1 MTYDEKI
8 DECVR
13 DLCLRRYG
21 HNSDELSPI
30 WRDYLASEVE
40 VVVARWVELEDE
52 EKNCQKTFLPQPT
65 GNKLLLID

>member
-13 DLCLRRYG
+13 DLCLRHYD

-65 GNKLLLID
+65 GNRLLLID